1 MGLCLYIQI
10 KTLKTDWNICKAYFI
25 TCITSVIQK
34 SRYSNDGFFLFQ
46 LPKIAN
52 CSSEGWVGRPASQNW
67 KSTSR
72 NSGQSRRWPSK
83 WILSLES
90 QDVLLSSFTRILH
103 QWYVTKFKKYR
114 AQWAKFKIFVQKLS
128 NIRMGSNKSGI
139 QITITNMV
147 FGWHLNKTLVWY
159 SGGCYTCKEI
169 GALVMNRTISFKME
183 NAFTESDRL
192 SGIDENVCILHG
204 NIWNMVLG
212 IDEKYET
219 LSIHPPKLELDPL
232 YLFSCNGS

>member
-1 MGLCLYIQI
+1 MGLCLYIQYLI
-10 KTLKTDWNICKAYFI
+10 FFGTIAYIQIETLKTDWNICKAYFI

-34 SRYSNDGFFLFQ
+34 SRYSNDVLFFLFQ

-72 NSGQSRRWPSK
+72 NSAQSRRWPSK
-83 WILSLES
+83 WILLPES

-128 NIRMGSNKSGI
+128 KHTYGVEKVGHSNH
-139 QITITNMV
+139 N
-147 FGWHLNKTLVWY
+147 N
-159 SGGCYTCKEI
+159 
-169 GALVMNRTISFKME
+169 
-183 NAFTESDRL
+183 
-192 SGIDENVCILHG
+192 
-204 NIWNMVLG
+204 
-212 IDEKYET
+212 
-219 LSIHPPKLELDPL
+219 
-232 YLFSCNGS
+232 